1 MRDDRQRILDILEAI
16 EKIEKHTS
24 GGKAAFEE
32 DELIQTWVVYHLLI
46 IGEAASKISDAIKEK
61 YSAVPWRKII
71 GMRNTLVHGY
81 FGVDAD
87 VVWAVV
93 KNDLPT
99 LKESLGNPPLPL

>member
-16 EKIEKHTS
+16 EKIEKHTI

-32 DELIQTWVVYHLLI
+32 DELIQTWVVYHLQI
-46 IGEAASKISDAIKEK
+46 IGEAASKISDTSKEK

-87 VVWAVV
+87 VVWAAVE
-93 KNDLPT
+93 NDLPSLKET
-99 LKESLGNPPLPL
+99 LKVG